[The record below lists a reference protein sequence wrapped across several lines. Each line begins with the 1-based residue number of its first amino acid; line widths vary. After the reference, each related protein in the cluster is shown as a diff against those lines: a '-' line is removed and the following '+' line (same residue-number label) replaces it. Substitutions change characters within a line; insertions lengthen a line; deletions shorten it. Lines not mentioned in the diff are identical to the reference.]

1 MYLDESEKTYI
12 FNNYYNYNYI
22 EEDFYFNSQ
31 KNYLTEKMNIFE
43 AIEES
48 SSHDDLN
55 FTQTRQNL

>member
-1 MYLDESEKTYI
+1 MYIDESEKTNI
-12 FNNYYNYNYI
+12 FNNYSNYNYI
-22 EEDFYFNSQ
+22 IEDFYFNSQ

-43 AIEES
+43 TIEES

>member
-1 MYLDESEKTYI
+1 MYIDESEKTYI

-22 EEDFYFNSQ
+22 EEDFYFNNQ
-31 KNYLTEKMNIFE
+31 KNYLTKKMNIFE
-43 AIEES
+43 TIEES